1 MNIITGA
8 AIGAIAVCI
17 WHVMQLTR
25 RVETLERLIKSDID
39 SQLSTSKENN
49 RNSE

>member
-1 MNIITGA
+1 MNILTGA

-25 RVETLERLIKSDID
+25 RVEKLELLIKSDID
-39 SQLSTSKENN
+39 SQSSDSK
-49 RNSE
+49 

>member
-1 MNIITGA
+1 MNIMTGA

-25 RVETLERLIKSDID
+25 RVEKLELLIKPDSD
-39 SQLSTSKENN
+39 SPLSASKE
-49 RNSE
+49 SERDSE

>member
-8 AIGAIAVCI
+8 VIGAIAVCI

-25 RVETLERLIKSDID
+25 RVEKLELLIKSDID
-39 SQLSTSKENN
+39 SQLAASKENE
-49 RNSE
+49 RDSE

>member
-1 MNIITGA
+1 MNIMAGA

-25 RVETLERLIKSDID
+25 RVEKRELLINPDIN
-39 SQLSTSKENN
+39 SQLSVSKE
-49 RNSE
+49 SERDNE

>member
-1 MNIITGA
+1 MNIITGT

-25 RVETLERLIKSDID
+25 RVEKLELLINPDLDK
-39 SQLSTSKENN
+39 QLTASKE
-49 RNSE
+49 SERDSE

>member
-8 AIGAIAVCI
+8 AIGAIVVCI

-25 RVETLERLIKSDID
+25 RVEKLGAFNKAKYRFTTI
-39 SQLSTSKENN
+39 SQ
-49 RNSE
+49 